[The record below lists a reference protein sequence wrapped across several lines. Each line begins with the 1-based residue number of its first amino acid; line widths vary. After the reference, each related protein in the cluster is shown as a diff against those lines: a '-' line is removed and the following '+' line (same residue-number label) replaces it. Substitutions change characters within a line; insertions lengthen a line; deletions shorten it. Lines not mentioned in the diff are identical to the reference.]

1 MTTATPIQS
10 QIQQQKNINNQQ
22 AQQNAE
28 FQESFLATVK
38 KQRETALD
46 TVASLV
52 SERDIVI
59 NRLRQ
64 TEEELLKVRRI
75 NTDLVEEVASLKK
88 SIKELKEYYE
98 SLPTLNTTLT
108 QEMLD
113 TLASSAL
120 PKEILDTLSASTAAP
135 VPVLANLS

>member
-1 MTTATPIQS
+1 M
-10 QIQQQKNINNQQ
+10 
-22 AQQNAE
+22 
-28 FQESFLATVK
+28 
-38 KQRETALD
+38 
-46 TVASLV
+46 V